1 MTFETMADM
10 ARTLTPSR
18 FELLRTLQAQGPMTL
33 RALARLLKR
42 DVKSVHRDVTPLKE
56 LDWSRTT
63 RTGSRFRTT
72 RSGLNSQCGEKRLD
86 TAAELRVS
94 GNAECS

>member
-1 MTFETMADM
+1 MPFRMARRGGMRKLLLCEM

-18 FELLRTLQAQGPMTL
+18 FELLRTLQAQGPITL

-56 LDWSRTT
+56 LGLVEDHENGISVPKVRASRP
-63 RTGSRFRTT
+63 
-72 RSGLNSQCGEKRLD
+72 
-86 TAAELRVS
+86 AAL
-94 GNAECS
+94 